1 MELEHIL
8 YLMYGMCIM
17 FHLMMAW
24 IFCRRGLPLSKRLI
38 GALMLLIAF
47 QYIKDLPRVSYFYTD
62 DCFRDRLSTCIDIVT
77 VPLYV
82 LVLVEFCRPGSV
94 TLRRG
99 FWTGLPFLI
108 SSLLYIVFV
117 NSFFFYLLINMSVAY
132 GTWCAVWTLHELPKY
147 HRRLKEEYSYDE
159 EINLHWLRG
168 VMILFYVIL
177 AAWVYQALF
186 KGYFSD
192 IVYMTVSLVSWSV
205 VCYFINRQDVVF
217 REVVGSSGS
226 VATDSSDIE
235 AQTTDSPEQQS
246 CPQPAVPASVSVESS
261 PQASD
266 VDEQMVADIH
276 KAFEE
281 DKIYLNPK
289 LRLSDLAARIGT
301 NRTYMSQYFN
311 HTCEQSFY
319 EYVNNYRV
327 RHSMVLLS
335 DTDYTLE
342 IIAEMSG
349 FNSLSTFRRAF
360 ILQNGCS
367 PQQYRSEMAL

>member
-1 MELEHIL
+1 MEIEHIL

-24 IFCRRGLPLSKRLI
+24 IFSRRGLPFSKRLI

-47 QYIKDLPRVSYFYTD
+47 QYIKDLPWVSYFYTD

-94 TLRRG
+94 TLRRA

-117 NSFFFYLLINMSVAY
+117 NSFFFYVLIAMSVAY
-132 GTWCAVWTLHELPKY
+132 GTWYAVWTLHELPKY

-159 EINLHWLRG
+159 EINLHWLCG

-217 REVVGSSGS
+217 REVVGSSG
-226 VATDSSDIE
+226 AADSSDIE

-261 PQASD
+261 PQTSD
-266 VDEQMVADIH
+266 IDEQMVADIY

-281 DKIYLNPK
+281 DRIYLNPK

-311 HTCEQSFY
+311 HKCEQSFY

>member
-1 MELEHIL
+1 MEIEHIL

-24 IFCRRGLPLSKRLI
+24 IFSRSGLPFSKRLI

-47 QYIKDLPRVSYFYTD
+47 QYIKDLPWVSYFYTD

-94 TLRRG
+94 TLRRA

-117 NSFFFYLLINMSVAY
+117 NSFFFYVLIAMSVAY
-132 GTWCAVWTLHELPKY
+132 GTWYAMWTLHELPKY

-159 EINLHWLRG
+159 EINLHWLCG

-217 REVVGSSGS
+217 REVLGSSGS
-226 VATDSSDIE
+226 GAADSSDIE

-261 PQASD
+261 PQTSD
-266 VDEQMVADIH
+266 IDEQMVADIY

-281 DKIYLNPK
+281 DRIYLNPK